1 MLVMEDKT
9 SAIIRKIN
17 NLGSLFNPNAAL
29 NFKGDTLLHYACAR
43 ENKDLVEYLISH
55 KETIRSLKN
64 KLGEKPYELVGK
76 LKRNLKERE
85 KGSSI

>member
-9 SAIIRKIN
+9 SAIIYKIN
-17 NLGSLFNPNAAL
+17 KLGSLFNPNAAL

-43 ENKDLVEYLISH
+43 ENKSLVEYLISH

-64 KLGEKPYELVGK
+64 KLDEKPHELVGK
-76 LKRNLKERE
+76 LKRNLK
-85 KGSSI
+85 